1 MTYGDTALQFEVVF
15 YVTKPDFNI
24 YADAQ
29 QKINLTIIECL
40 RAMKVDFTAP
50 ARTIVYLENA
60 SALTQTQ
67 AGDQSLR
74 T

>member
-1 MTYGDTALQFEVVF
+1 VVF
-15 YVTKPDFNI
+15 HATKPDFNI

-29 QKINLTIIECL
+29 QKINLSIIERL
-40 RAMKVDFTAP
+40 RAMKVNFTAP
-50 ARTIVYLENA
+50 TRTVVYLENA

-67 AGDQSLR
+67 TGDQSLR